1 VVERRRH
8 LLGCHESGDVG
19 HVAHQVGTYLIA
31 DLQMAH
37 IRAPHSAHNDGW
49 GAKSEREEGFSA
61 NLTHASVVKVA
72 RVGGGAGDDDLGPE
86 EEGRPAQLI
95 VVNVAGRLVQPADI
109 DNDSSSNNKKDEA
122 LT

>member
-1 VVERRRH
+1 
-8 LLGCHESGDVG
+8 
-19 HVAHQVGTYLIA
+19 
-31 DLQMAH
+31 M
-37 IRAPHSAHNDGW
+37 
-49 GAKSEREEGFSA
+49 A

-109 DNDSSSNNKKDEA
+109 DNDSNNKKDEA

>member
-1 VVERRRH
+1 MTA
-8 LLGCHESGDVG
+8 GG
-19 HVAHQVGTYLIA
+19 
-31 DLQMAH
+31 
-37 IRAPHSAHNDGW
+37 
-49 GAKSEREEGFSA
+49 KSEERENGFST